1 MQFIGDHII
10 TMRSLWI
17 QLIQKNCSTAA
28 LAKVDIFVK
37 FEIWNLINLN
47 IVTYKDLKP
56 YDFFLT
62 RNRDYRGC
70 RLKVPQNLK
79 REIKIR
85 NKKSK
90 IKFVP
95 RSGTGTMARFVGAP
109 REPYQQDKKTDRP
122 LLDNN
127 STGRNQQLKIEQK
140 FKLKNIQ
147 QKLVPLPVG
156 LDCPSRGESFFS
168 WWLGTFWAAT
178 KRSWSWYRNEEQ
190 TFILFNFFNF

>member
-1 MQFIGDHII
+1 M
-10 TMRSLWI
+10 
-17 QLIQKNCSTAA
+17 
-28 LAKVDIFVK
+28 
-37 FEIWNLINLN
+37 
-47 IVTYKDLKP
+47 KP
-56 YDFFLT
+56 YDFFFT

-70 RLKVPQNLK
+70 WLKVPQNLK

-95 RSGTGTMARFVGAP
+95 LSATGTMARSVGAP
-109 REPYQQDKKTDRP
+109 RKPYQQDKKTDRP
-122 LLDNN
+122 LLDN

-156 LDCPSRGESFFS
+156 LDCPSRGEPFFS
-168 WWLGTFWAAT
+168 
-178 KRSWSWYRNEEQ
+178 
-190 TFILFNFFNF
+190 